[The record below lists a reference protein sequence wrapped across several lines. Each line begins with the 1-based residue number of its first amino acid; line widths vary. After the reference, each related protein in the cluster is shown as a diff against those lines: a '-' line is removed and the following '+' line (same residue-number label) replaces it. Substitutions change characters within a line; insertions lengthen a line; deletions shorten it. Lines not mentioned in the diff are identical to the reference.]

1 MAELIIVAICLLLN
15 AVFSSIEMAFI
26 TVGKPE
32 LRQRVKR
39 GDTKARRLLSLR
51 ENPERALS
59 VIQVGITLVGAVSA
73 AVGGAG
79 AEENLA
85 PLLEKGFGL
94 SEDLAEG
101 LAIGA
106 IVVPLTYMSVVVGE
120 LVPKTIALR
129 YPTQVL
135 NFGAAFLHIG
145 NRALGPIVTLL
156 EVSTRWLV
164 RRILPSSSS
173 SAAEA
178 PPSELDL
185 QGLSTHQRQYI
196 LNLANIEMKKVRD
209 ALLPWAQVERI
220 DQTSSF
226 EDVLSKVIQSGHT
239 RLPVTAGERLFGVLH
254 SKEFLAF
261 AAAGSRD
268 WQTIVRPAVEVRP
281 QDELLNVL
289 RRLQDQKRH
298 MAIVVDES
306 RQLLG
311 LITLEDIIE
320 EVIGDVFD
328 EDDDGLIRK
337 ILSGRRS
344 AKARAT

>member
-1 MAELIIVAICLLLN
+1 MAELMIVAICLLLN

-39 GDTKARRLLSLR
+39 GDGKARRLLSLR

-85 PLLEKGFGL
+85 PILEQGFGL

-106 IVVPLTYMSVVVGE
+106 IVVPLTYLSVVVGE

-164 RRILPSSSS
+164 RRILPASSTSM
-173 SAAEA
+173 AEA

-209 ALLPWAQVERI
+209 VLLPWAQVDEI
-220 DQTSSF
+220 DQMASF
-226 EDVLSKVIQSGHT
+226 EEVLSKVIQCGHT
-239 RLPVTAGERLFGVLH
+239 RLPVTTDERLSGVLH

-306 RQLLG
+306 RQLMG

-337 ILSGRRS
+337 ILSSRRS

>member
-1 MAELIIVAICLLLN
+1 MAELLIIVVCLVLN
-15 AVFSSIEMAFI
+15 AVFSAIEMAFVTI
-26 TVGKPE
+26 GKPE

-39 GDTKARRLLSLR
+39 GDGKAGRLLSLR

-85 PLLEKGFGL
+85 PLLETGFGL

-101 LAIGA
+101 FAIGA
-106 IVVPLTYMSVVVGE
+106 IVVPLTYLSVVIGE
-120 LVPKTIALR
+120 LVPKTVALR

-156 EVSTRWLV
+156 EVSTRWMV
-164 RRILPSSSS
+164 RRILPLSSP
-173 SAAEA
+173 SATESQ
-178 PPSELDL
+178 PSELDL

-209 ALLPWAQVERI
+209 ALLPWVQVERI

-239 RLPVTAGERLFGVLH
+239 RLPVTASERLLGVLH

-261 AAAGSRD
+261 AAAGRRD

-281 QDELLNVL
+281 QDELLSVL

-306 RQLLG
+306 RQNLG

-337 ILSGRRS
+337 ILSGRRLS
-344 AKARAT
+344 KARAT